1 MNRDDRN
8 KDDARFDV
16 DAAADPVIDPLIDN
30 VAREMTSAPADAG
43 LARRV
48 SARLDAER
56 ETRTWPRAWLLAPA
70 AAAGVLALVMF
81 VAREHPEPAPA
92 RTVQTNPEAVREIAA
107 GPQTLAAPTVTAVTS
122 LKGAAPGT
130 ASRTAPA
137 AVRQR
142 PATARPSS
150 PDLGP
155 LAPIVLEPVNVSPLV
170 VVMPIEISTIAIDRI
185 EIPAMP

>member
-1 MNRDDRN
+1 MTNDDRN

-16 DAAADPVIDPLIDN
+16 DAAADPVIDPLIDD
-30 VAREMTSAPADAG
+30 VAREMTSAFADTG

-48 SARLDAER
+48 SARIDAER

-70 AAAGVLALVMF
+70 AAACVLALAMF
-81 VAREHPEPAPA
+81 VARQHPEPAPA
-92 RTVQTNPEAVREIAA
+92 QTVRTNPEAVREGAA
-107 GPQTLAAPTVTAVTS
+107 GPQTLAAPAVTAVTS

-130 ASRTAPA
+130 APRIVPA
-137 AVRQR
+137 ALGTR
-142 PATARPSS
+142 PAAARPAS

>member
-1 MNRDDRN
+1 MNSDDSNRDD
-8 KDDARFDV
+8 ARLDV
-16 DAAADPVIDPLIDN
+16 DAAPDPVIDSLIDD
-30 VAREMTSAPADAG
+30 VAREMTSASADAG

-48 SARLDAER
+48 SARIDAER

-70 AAAGVLALVMF
+70 AAAGVLALAVF
-81 VAREHPEPAPA
+81 IARDNPGPAPA
-92 RTVQTNPEAVREIAA
+92 RTVQSNPAAVREIAA
-107 GPQTLAAPTVTAVTS
+107 GPNTMAAPAVTAVT
-122 LKGAAPGT
+122 GAAPGT
-130 ASRTAPA
+130 APRTAP
-137 AVRQR
+137 VVGRKR
-142 PATARPSS
+142 PAPTTSAS